1 MAKTTRKP
9 ARHQGAIPAGG
20 TREDIA
26 WIQQRAD
33 HLRAWGQVYGVVD
46 RAIADRFKHT
56 HPPYRQTRENLAKFA
71 RRIKG
76 AKSEWREVAQM
87 REAAREAARKAKAG
101 ASD

>member
-1 MAKTTRKP
+1 MAKTKRKP

-20 TREDIA
+20 KWEDIA

-46 RAIADRFKHT
+46 RAIADRFNRI
-56 HPPYRQTRENLAKFA
+56 HPLHRQTRENLAKFA
-71 RRIKG
+71 KRIKA

-87 REAAREAARKAKAG
+87 REAAREAARKAKA
-101 ASD
+101 STSN